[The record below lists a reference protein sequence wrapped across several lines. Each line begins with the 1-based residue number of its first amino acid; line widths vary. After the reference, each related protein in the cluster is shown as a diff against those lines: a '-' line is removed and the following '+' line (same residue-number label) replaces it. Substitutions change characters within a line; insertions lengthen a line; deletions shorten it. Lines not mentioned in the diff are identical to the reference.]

1 MTAASGDAGR
11 RLNWLDYA
19 ALWGFLGA
27 SLYIMPF
34 GSLVVPAL
42 SIERAVL
49 AVVCASIIAGLLI
62 AVVSSIAARDGSTTL
77 DLLTRVFGTSA
88 RTPFLLLLLVRH
100 VIFGALAIA
109 IAADA
114 AELVSDRALGA
125 GVRPV
130 WIVLFAGAG
139 LLLAWLG
146 PEFTISKVMK
156 RFGIWLVIIV
166 AILITISA
174 YLEYEIPTYLKRPA
188 VGGWPSFAQA
198 VDVLLV
204 VPLLYLPVVADH
216 ARLARSDRDAARGSF
231 IGLTLATVWF
241 AVLGVLYLPAVEGG
255 DISGFVVS
263 MGLGLGAI
271 VILLL
276 LQTDEIFINLSAA
289 ASSFTEVPRRVV
301 VALAVV
307 LAAALAIPFDLVANE
322 GWFLF
327 AGALFVPLFAVVLAG
342 HLPLSRAAA
351 PYAAVVAWLVGFLLY
366 QWISP
371 ADLDWWRDVL
381 SEVAGSD
388 GLAFPLEDEVTWL
401 GASVTSF
408 AASFILMTA
417 ARLATIVMA
426 RLPEEAFT

>member
-1 MTAASGDAGR
+1 MTGANDDAG
-11 RLNWLDYA
+11 RLNWLDFA
-19 ALWGFLGA
+19 ALWGVLGA

-34 GSLVVPAL
+34 GSLVTPAL

-49 AVVCASIIAGLLI
+49 AAVCASLIAGLLI
-62 AVVSSIAARDGSTTL
+62 AAVSSIAARDRSTTL
-77 DLLTRVFGTSA
+77 ELLTGVFGLSA
-88 RTPFLLLLLVRH
+88 RTPLALLLLVRH
-100 VIFGALAIA
+100 IVFAALAIA

-130 WIVLFAGAG
+130 WIALFAGVA

-146 PEFTISKVMK
+146 PEFTISRAMK
-156 RFGIWLVIIV
+156 RVGIWLVIIV
-166 AILITISA
+166 AVLVAISA

-231 IGLTLATVWF
+231 IGLTLATLWF
-241 AVLGVLYLPAVEGG
+241 AVLGLIYLPAVESG
-255 DISGFVVS
+255 DVSGFVVS
-263 MGLGLGAI
+263 MGLGVGAI

-276 LQTDEIFINLSAA
+276 LQTDEIFINLSAS
-289 ASSFTEVPRRVV
+289 ASTFTEVPRR
-301 VALAVV
+301 ALIAITVV
-307 LAAALAIPFDLVANE
+307 LAAALAVPFDLVANE
-322 GWFLF
+322 GWFLL
-327 AGALFVPLFAVVLAG
+327 AGALFVPLFAVVLAA
-342 HLPLSRAAA
+342 HLPLNRAAA
-351 PYAAVVAWLVGFLLY
+351 PYAAGLAWFVGFLVY

-371 ADLDWWRDVL
+371 ADLAWWRDAF
-381 SEVAGSD
+381 SEIAGSD

-401 GASVTSF
+401 GASMTSF
-408 AASFILMTA
+408 ASSFVLMTLARVASIVIARPTAEA
-417 ARLATIVMA
+417 AA
-426 RLPEEAFT
+426 

>member
-1 MTAASGDAGR
+1 MTAPNGDTA
-11 RLNWLDYA
+11 RLGWLDYA

-49 AVVCASIIAGLLI
+49 AAVCASVIAGLLI
-62 AVVSSIAARDGSTTL
+62 AAVSSIAARDRSTTL
-77 DLLTRVFGTSA
+77 ELLTGVFGVSA
-88 RTPFLLLLLVRH
+88 RAPLALLLLVRH
-100 VIFGALAIA
+100 VVFAALAIA

-130 WIVLFAGAG
+130 WIVVFAGAG

-156 RFGIWLVIIV
+156 RVGIWLVIIV
-166 AILITISA
+166 AIVIALSA

-231 IGLTLATVWF
+231 VGLTLATLWF
-241 AVLGVLYLPAVEGG
+241 AVLGVLYLPAVESG

-271 VILLL
+271 VILLF

-289 ASSFTEVPRRVV
+289 TSSFTEVPRRVSI
-301 VALAVV
+301 AVTIA
-307 LAAALAIPFDLVANE
+307 LAAALALPFDLVANE
-322 GWFLF
+322 GWFLL
-327 AGALFVPLFAVVLAG
+327 AGALFVPLFGVVLAAQ
-342 HLPLSRAAA
+342 LPLSRAAA
-351 PYAAVVAWLVGFLLY
+351 PYAAVVAWFTGFLLY

-381 SEVAGSD
+381 SEIAGSD

-401 GASVTSF
+401 GASMTSF
-408 AASFILMTA
+408 AASFVLMTLARIATLVVPQAPAEA
-417 ARLATIVMA
+417 AA
-426 RLPEEAFT
+426 